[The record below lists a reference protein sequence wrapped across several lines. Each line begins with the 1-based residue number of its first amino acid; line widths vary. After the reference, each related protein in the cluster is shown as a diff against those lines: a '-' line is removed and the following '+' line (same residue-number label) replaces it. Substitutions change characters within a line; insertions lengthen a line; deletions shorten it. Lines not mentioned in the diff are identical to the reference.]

1 MISELLSDNNRIFLN
16 VNQDAGIALDDSTK
30 KYMEYHRNYI
40 YIDREDA
47 VTDSDNDEEHITDMI
62 ESGISFPA
70 SAKTKNIGPF
80 PECLLNVAVEDVKYG
95 DGIIIGV
102 DSRKFELEVRFDAEV
117 DNKTFIFPDCFLR
130 KRLSV
135 KDEAIQI
142 GLTKHLQNYK

>member
-1 MISELLSDNNRIFLN
+1 MSYFFHFL
-16 VNQDAGIALDDSTK
+16 QFSHFAGFCSRYRWFTVYA
-30 KYMEYHRNYI
+30 E
-40 YIDREDA
+40 
-47 VTDSDNDEEHITDMI
+47 
-62 ESGISFPA
+62 
-70 SAKTKNIGPF
+70 TKNIGPF